1 MLITMFANAGTSGVY
16 AVNIITIVKA
26 FYDRSLNPTAS
37 YLLVQTTQA
46 DLDFILFFRQLS
58 NCGLCS

>member
-16 AVNIITIVKA
+16 AVNIVTIVKA

-37 YLLVQTTQA
+37 YLRVQTTQV

>member
-1 MLITMFANAGTSGVY
+1 MLITMFANAGTSGVC

-37 YLLVQTTQA
+37 YLLVQTTQV

>member
-37 YLLVQTTQA
+37 YLLVQTTQV